1 MPLVET
7 GRHEVACDPNCLA
20 ETSPAKENAV
30 QWANR
35 RSPPK
40 VLRITQPPNC
50 DEQLSR
56 LSPLSTGKSSTQ
68 PSLQCPPL
76 MLSFLRNQTPNPLG
90 RHVLLASNLIMPQQY
105 VQTLLSCPLL
115 PTSTTEEEMIST
127 IQSHTHLPK
136 PSIPRASLPKLA
148 KPRMDSNPPKSSLTA
163 TSR

>member
-50 DEQLSR
+50 DEQLSSQ
-56 LSPLSTGKSSTQ
+56 SPLSTGKSSTQ

-76 MLSFLRNQTPNPLG
+76 MLSFLRNQTPNTLG

-115 PTSTTEEEMIST
+115 PTSTTEEEMISS
-127 IQSHTHLPK
+127 IQSHT
-136 PSIPRASLPKLA
+136 PSKAVHPSCLVAQIGET
-148 KPRMDSNPPKSSLTA
+148 SNGLKSAKSSLTA